1 MLFRILSGFDNKKF
15 KICATIRNQPAI
27 VLLKFRKPIAI
38 IILHNYKPK
47 YTKNDLFS

>member
-15 KICATIRNQPAI
+15 KICATIRSQSVT
-27 VLLKFRKPIAI
+27 VLHKFRKPIAI
-38 IILHNYKPK
+38 TILHNYKPN